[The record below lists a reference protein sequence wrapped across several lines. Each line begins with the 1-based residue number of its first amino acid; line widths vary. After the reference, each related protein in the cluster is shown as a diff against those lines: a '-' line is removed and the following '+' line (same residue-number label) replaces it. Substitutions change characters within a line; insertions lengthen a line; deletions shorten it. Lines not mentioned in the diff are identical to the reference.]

1 MRAGLSILSRFP
13 PPVELEAACGTSGGR
28 ILAASGVAASGMDCV
43 IVGGGM
49 LACLL
54 FTLFTL
60 LAYLNYTLQTPNRS
74 PEPSDFS

>member
-1 MRAGLSILSRFP
+1 MILPARKVNSTYHESLP
-13 PPVELEAACGTSGGR
+13 PGQ
-28 ILAASGVAASGMDCV
+28 
-43 IVGGGM
+43 IVGM
-49 LACLL
+49 LAALQADCKL